1 MGRLY
6 LGKPSPGDVE
16 RPNEEDDLLEPS
28 AIADYIDRIRDLH
41 ASPHSREHAYRP
53 ALEALMRSAGDIE
66 AINDPAQS
74 EHGAPDFIFL
84 QLSNHDIVLGY
95 GEAKDIGA
103 DLNRVERSNQMHRYA
118 GYQNLFLTDYLEF
131 RFYRNGEAYDT
142 VLVGQVE
149 NGQLHGLP
157 ENYQR
162 FAELIDEFFK
172 QAPES
177 ITSGLRLAEIMGAK
191 ARRIRDDIIAYFA
204 ENPGDTEELAKIF
217 NLMRTVLVHDL
228 DQFRFADMYAQ
239 TLVYGLFVARY
250 NDDSSDTFSRSEAR
264 DLIPRTN
271 PFLLSFFDHIAGPN
285 FDQRLARAVDE
296 LCAAFRISDVRAL
309 VHKHLKSPKSAVD
322 RDPVIYFYE
331 DFLQSYDPELRRAMG
346 AYYTPLPIAKFI
358 VRHIDS
364 LLKEE
369 FGISKGLADATKVT
383 YTVADGQIRKY
394 KDRLSRRTKF
404 GKSQDLEIHR
414 VQILDPATGTAT
426 FLNEVVQFIYAQ
438 FKDSQQGMWPGY
450 VTDNLVPRLNGFEFM
465 MAPYTIAHLKLGMAL
480 EDSGVRNLPE
490 RLRVYLTNTLEE
502 GIYYQPD
509 LFSFGLAEAVTEES
523 RQAGVIKADRPIMV
537 VLGNPPWAA
546 LTANDSDYATRLIS
560 KYKWEP
566 GGQVRLQERKQW
578 LQDDYLKFLAFA
590 EDMIERA
597 GEGVVGMIT
606 NHGYLHNKTSRGVRW
621 HLAQTFD
628 RIYALDL
635 HGNVKRKETSPDGSR
650 DENVFDIQQGSA
662 ILLAVKYRDSSGG
675 DAEVFSADL
684 FGSRAS
690 KFERL
695 DNDDIDWRPVQ
706 LNTATYRF
714 TQSLTDESDQYND
727 WIPVNDLFILS
738 NSSIVTARDKL
749 VVDVSRS
756 RLVSRIALFAD
767 NRFTDEETRARF
779 FPTRRSRKYPAGD
792 TRGFKLPEARAA
804 VRSEQPEVY
813 VKEMLYRP
821 FDTRHIWYSST
832 MVDWPRMD
840 VGQHMARAGNVGL
853 VFRRQMPED
862 NSATYF
868 FIADRIISD
877 GYIKSDNK
885 GSETIAPRSLFHED
899 GSVTSNLVREKVN
912 QLTANVTYEVADDEV
927 FDYIY
932 GIFHSPSYRSQFHE
946 FLKDDFPR
954 IPPPKNDA
962 EFEWFRAAGERLRG
976 LHLLT
981 DPLVDDF
988 CTQYPISGSNSV
1000 TQVEFD
1006 GSRVWINE
1014 NQYFGGVPQE
1024 AWDFAVG
1031 AYRPADKWLRE
1042 RIGHV
1047 LETDDLS
1054 HYQRII
1060 KSLAE
1065 TQAIMDELDDEP
1077 AHWMI

>member
-1 MGRLY
+1 MLD
-6 LGKPSPGDVE
+6 SD
-16 RPNEEDDLLEPS
+16 
-28 AIADYIDRIRDLH
+28 AIAEYIDRIRDLH
-41 ASPHSREHAYRP
+41 ASQHSREHAYRP
-53 ALEALMRSAGDIE
+53 ALEVLMRRAGDVE

-84 QLSNHDIVLGY
+84 QLDNPDIVLGY
-95 GEAKDIGA
+95 AEAKDIGT
-103 DLNRVERSNQMHRYA
+103 DLNRVEGSDQMHRYA
-118 GYQNLFLTDYLEF
+118 GYQNLLLTDYLEF
-131 RFYRNGEAYDT
+131 RFYRNGEAYDA
-142 VLVGQVE
+142 VRIGVVKD
-149 NGQLHGLP
+149 GQLHGRP

-162 FAELIDEFFK
+162 FAELIDGFFK
-172 QAPES
+172 QLPES
-177 ITSGLRLAEIMGAK
+177 IASGKRLAAIMGAK

-204 ENPGDTEELAKIF
+204 EDPGDTEDLAKIF

-228 DQFRFADMYAQ
+228 DQLQFADMYAQ

-250 NDDSSDTFSRSEAR
+250 NDESPGTFTRTEAR
-264 DLIPRTN
+264 DLVPKTN
-271 PFLLSFFDHIAGPN
+271 PFLLNFFDHIAGPN

-296 LCAAFRISDVRAL
+296 LCAVFRVSDVKSL
-309 VHKHLKSPKSAVD
+309 VHKHLQSAKAAAD
-322 RDPVIYFYE
+322 KDPVIYFYE

-364 LLKEE
+364 LLKSE
-369 FGISKGLADATKVT
+369 FGIAKGLADATKVN
-383 YTVADGQIRKY
+383 YTVADGQVRKY
-394 KDRLSRRTKF
+394 KDLLSRRTKR
-404 GKSQDLEIHR
+404 KTSQDLEIHR

-426 FLNEVVQFIYAQ
+426 FLNQIIKFIYAQ
-438 FKDSQQGMWPGY
+438 FEHGQEGMWPGY
-450 VTDNLVPRLNGFEFM
+450 VVDNLIPRLNGFEFM

-480 EDSGVRNLPE
+480 EDSGVNYLPE

-523 RQAGVIKADRPIMV
+523 RQAGIIKADRPIMV

-546 LTANDSDYATRLIS
+546 LTSNDSDYATRLIS

-578 LQDDYLKFLAFA
+578 LQDDYLKFIAFA
-590 EDMIERA
+590 EDMVERA
-597 GEGVVGMIT
+597 GEGIVGMIT

-628 RIYALDL
+628 KIYALDL

-662 ILLAVKYRDSSGG
+662 ILLAVKYRDTSVG

-690 KFERL
+690 KFDRL
-695 DNDDIDWRPVQ
+695 DKDDIEWQPVT
-706 LNTATYRF
+706 LNKATYRF
-714 TQSLTDESDQYND
+714 TQSLMEEGDQYNE
-727 WIPVNDLFILS
+727 WIAVNDLFILS

-749 VVDVSRS
+749 VVDVDRS
-756 RLVSRIALFAD
+756 TLVERISLFA
-767 NRFTDEETRARF
+767 NKKYTDEETRSRF

-792 TRGFKLPEARAA
+792 TRGFKLPDARVA
-804 VRSEQPEVY
+804 VRSERPEDN
-813 VKEMLYRP
+813 VKEILYRP
-821 FDTRHIWYSST
+821 FDARHIWYSKS

-840 VGQHMARAGNVGL
+840 VGQHMAHAGNVGL

-862 NSATYF
+862 NSPTYF

-885 GSETIAPRSLFHED
+885 GSETIAPLSLFHED
-899 GSVTSNLVREKVN
+899 GSVTSNLVHERVRE
-912 QLTANVTYEVADDEV
+912 LTANVTYEVPDAEV

-932 GIFHSPSYRSQFHE
+932 GIFYSPSYRSQFHE

-954 IPPPKNDA
+954 IPPPQDDG
-962 EFEWFRAAGERLRG
+962 EFEWFRAAGERLRR
-976 LHLLT
+976 LHLLV
-981 DPLVDDF
+981 DPIVDDF
-988 CTQYPISGSNSV
+988 CTTFPVAGSNSV
-1000 TQVEFD
+1000 TKVEYD
-1006 GSRVWINE
+1006 GTGVWINDD
-1014 NQYFGGVPQE
+1014 QYFGDVPDA
-1024 AWDFAVG
+1024 AWGFVVG

-1047 LETDDLS
+1047 LVADDLA

-1060 KSLAE
+1060 KALTES
-1065 TQAIMDELDDEP
+1065 QAIMDEIDNEP